1 MPGSLVLVQET
12 TVSGTP
18 STVQLLGI
26 DSTYDVYVVKYNNVR
41 PTTDDKDLFCR
52 VTVGG
57 TADSSSEYDYAYK
70 QLRADTTFGNTAYQ
84 NQSSWRLEFA
94 IGNVAG
100 EEMANA
106 TMYLFNFNNASEY
119 SFMILEGTNR
129 LQGQNLLGETGGGV
143 QTETQSC
150 DGLEFFWES
159 SSTFASGTFKLYGLK
174 K

>member
-1 MPGSLVLVQET
+1 MAGSLIKITET

-26 DSTYDVYVVKYNNVR
+26 DSTYNVYVVKYFNVR

-52 VTVGG
+52 VTVSG
-57 TADSSSEYDYAYK
+57 TADSSTEYDYSYK
-70 QLRADTTFGNTAYQ
+70 QLRADTTFGNTA
-84 NQSSWRLEFA
+84 NTNESSWRLEYA

-106 TMYLFNFNNASEY
+106 TMYLFNFYNSSEY
-119 SFMILEGTNR
+119 SLMTLEGVNR

-143 QTETQSC
+143 QTVTQSC
-150 DGLEFFWES
+150 DGLEFFWED
-159 SSTFASGTFKLYGLK
+159 SSTFASGTFKLYGIK

>member
-1 MPGSLVLVQET
+1 MGLKQVATT

-18 STVQLLGI
+18 STVQILGTTT
-26 DSTYDVYVVKYNNVR
+26 DAVYLVAMNNVR
-41 PTTDDKDLFCR
+41 PTTDNKDLFCR
-52 VTVGG
+52 VTTSG

-119 SFMILEGTNR
+119 SFMTLEGTNR

-159 SSTFASGTFKLYGLK
+159 SSTFASGTFTLYEVT
-174 K
+174 